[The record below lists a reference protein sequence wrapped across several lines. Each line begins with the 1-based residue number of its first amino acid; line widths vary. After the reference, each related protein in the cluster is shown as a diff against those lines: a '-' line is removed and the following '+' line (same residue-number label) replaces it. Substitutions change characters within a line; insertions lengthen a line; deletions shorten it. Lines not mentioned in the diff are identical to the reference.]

1 MTDINAAFDASKLDQ
16 INAAADK
23 AAALRAK
30 VEGGELRDNGNGT
43 YTVLTGWDRGETIRM
58 SSEGQI
64 LAEHGLDMLPDG
76 RAKLYSTQKEW
87 FGLGQIVPDGL
98 DDINEVLELIGGPLE
113 FSKQPAFYKDPMT
126 GEFQPI
132 PDTFAAVWTDQDM
145 KNAAMGA
152 VGNRYT
158 HAQDTMAAE
167 FLLNLTGQVN
177 GGGEVVFESVG
188 RMLNNAKFFA
198 GLRLRD
204 DMIIDPEGIADG
216 IRQYLYLINS
226 HDGTGKLNFMVT
238 PWRIRC
244 RNTERFAVRDAK
256 ASWGVRHT
264 ANWGSDARKA
274 EARIALGLTSKYYQN
289 WRDEQMELLGHNLTG
304 VSIDKFWAVVDDLA
318 TDGSWGKPEAEKG
331 RGVTIYNNRRDSL
344 EELLGK
350 NVRELGRNAYAAERA
365 VTEYLDHQLTR
376 RTSASWGDASKD
388 DARRGIALLGN
399 DDDKKARLHEGLLT
413 LARG

>member
-23 AAALRAK
+23 AAALQRK
-30 VEGGELRDNGNGT
+30 VENGELRDNGGGS
-43 YTVLTGWDRGETIRM
+43 YTVLTGWDQGETIRL

-64 LAEHGLDMLPDG
+64 VGEHGLDTMDDG
-76 RAKLYSTQKEW
+76 RAKLYSRQREW

-98 DDINEVLELIGGPLE
+98 DNINEVLELIGGPLE
-113 FSKQPAFYKDPMT
+113 FSKQPAFYQDLMT
-126 GEFQPI
+126 GEFVPV
-132 PDTFAAVWTDQDM
+132 PDTFAAVWMDQDG
-145 KNAAMGA
+145 KNAAMGT

-158 HAQDTMAAE
+158 HAQDTMATD
-167 FLLNLTGQVN
+167 FLFDLV
-177 GGGEVVFESVG
+177 GESVVFESVG
-188 RMLNNAKFFA
+188 RMQNNSKFFA
-198 GLRLRD
+198 GLKLRD

-256 ASWGVRHT
+256 SSWGVRHT

-274 EARIALGLTSKYYQN
+274 EARTALGLTANYYAN

-318 TDGSWGKPEAEKG
+318 TDGTWAKPEGEKG

-365 VTEYLDHQLTR
+365 VTEYLDHQITR
-376 RTSASWGDASKD
+376 KTSSWGDTSKD

-399 DDDKKARLHEGLLT
+399 DDDKKARLHTGLLS
-413 LARG
+413 LVRG

>member
-23 AAALRAK
+23 AAALQRK
-30 VEGGELRDNGNGT
+30 VENGELRDNGGGS
-43 YTVLTGWDRGETIRM
+43 YTVLTGWDQGETIRL

-64 LAEHGLDMLPDG
+64 VGEHGLDTMDDG
-76 RAKLYSTQKEW
+76 RAKLYSRQREW

-98 DDINEVLELIGGPLE
+98 DNINEVLELIGGPLE
-113 FSKQPAFYKDPMT
+113 FSKQPAFYQDLMT
-126 GEFQPI
+126 GEFVPV
-132 PDTFAAVWTDQDM
+132 PDTFAAVWMDQDG
-145 KNAAMGA
+145 KNAAMGT

-158 HAQDTMAAE
+158 HAQDTMATD
-167 FLLNLTGQVN
+167 FLFDLV
-177 GGGEVVFESVG
+177 GESVVFESVG
-188 RMLNNAKFFA
+188 RMQNNSKFFA
-198 GLRLRD
+198 GLKLRD

-256 ASWGVRHT
+256 SSWGVRHT

-274 EARIALGLTSKYYQN
+274 EARTALGLTANYYAN

-318 TDGSWGKPEAEKG
+318 TDGTWAKPEGEKG

-365 VTEYLDHQLTR
+365 VTEYLDHQITR
-376 RTSASWGDASKD
+376 KTSSWGDTSKD